1 MAIAFETITSRT
13 NPLVA
18 QIRRLERDRAYRRS
32 CGLYLCDGA
41 KLFQEALRWQAPI
54 HTVLFTPSQRPQALP
69 EGVRG
74 VQVPE
79 DLMASLSPAKSPQ
92 GVLFLCRRP
101 EQTLPQ
107 ALTGRRY
114 LVLDGLQDP
123 GNVGTIWRTAD
134 AFGADGLFLVGHCAD
149 PWSAKV
155 VRATM
160 GAAFR
165 LPIWETEPAA
175 LAGLLA
181 AADIPLYGTALRAD
195 TADLRSYDGGR
206 AAVVIG
212 SEGQGISPEMLA
224 LCRQTWKIPM
234 EPKCESLNA
243 AAAAAVVLWELYR
256 RTGGGGD
263 LC

>member
-1 MAIAFETITSRT
+1 MKPKIEVITSRS
-13 NPLVA
+13 NPLVT
-18 QIRRLERDRAYRRS
+18 QIRRLEKDRAYRRES
-32 CGLYLCDGA
+32 GLCLCDGT
-41 KLFQEALRWQAPI
+41 KLFQEALRWQAPVR
-54 HTVLFTPSQRPQALP
+54 TVLFTPDQTPEELP
-69 EGVRG
+69 AGVRA

-79 DLMASLSPAKSPQ
+79 SLMSALSPAKSPQ

-101 EQTLPQ
+101 QAALPQ

-114 LVLDGLQDP
+114 LILDGLQDP

-134 AFGADGLFLVGHCAD
+134 AFGADGLFLTHHCAD
-149 PWSAKV
+149 PWHWKTI
-155 VRATM
+155 RATM

-165 LPIWETEPAA
+165 LPVWEANPGELAA
-175 LAGLLA
+175 LLRSSG
-181 AADIPLYGTALRAD
+181 IPLYGTALRSD
-195 TADLRSYDGGR
+195 TVDLRSYDGGP

-212 SEGQGISPEMLA
+212 NEGQGISEEMLA

-256 RTGGGGD
+256 
-263 LC
+263 